1 MAIEMRELRGD
12 DLFTLLAI
20 VGKLDIKD
28 EFVKMFERNISATS
42 NVVPMDHKDK
52 EPTKAELAKIKKA
65 KDKAEKEAQKRG
77 IEMGA
82 SMLQKVLINLKTVK
96 PEVNA
101 LLSELTGLEINKI
114 HELGLKDYTSLVV
127 GFFKKPELTDF
138 FESIASLL

>member
-1 MAIEMRELRGD
+1 MRELRGD